1 MLAITIRM
9 IIYTK
14 SVSANQA
21 VKQVLCNLLLESH
34 WIGLNI
40 VVIYNKNPSWLCG
53 RYEENLAVIIMAVK
67 ERNSFPQTKKKCNT
81 WDKMSQHLCL
91 PYFFIAQKV
100 HLPKL
105 FINVIFDHE
114 NLYEVYGL

>member
-67 ERNSFPQTKKKCNT
+67 ERNSFPRQRR
-81 WDKMSQHLCL
+81 
-91 PYFFIAQKV
+91 
-100 HLPKL
+100 
-105 FINVIFDHE
+105 NVIPEIKCLNTYACPIFSLHRKFICQSY
-114 NLYEVYGL
+114 L